1 MDYTNKTLTLNDG
14 ITYVVVEQVDYDDKT
29 YLYIVNSEDE
39 KDTSFIELNGGNL
52 STIDPVLF
60 KNVIFPLFKEK
71 FEK

>member
-14 ITYVVVEQVDYDDKT
+14 IIYVVVEQVDYDDKT
-29 YLYIVNSEDE
+29 YLYVVNSEDE
-39 KDTSFIELNGGNL
+39 NDTTFIELNGGNL
-52 STIDPVLF
+52 STIDPELF